1 MSLAIGNAGLQDE
14 SLYREEARIR
24 RKWQQMEERKKR
36 FLNVRKRTIGMDVE
50 ALDRQVEEMRQTRH
64 NKNED
69 NKMDRLRYL
78 EIDRVLEVQEEEQK
92 NLRKYQMD
100 EMKKSWDWSTHHK
113 NNPPPIKTFTV
124 DEMGLSAAQKFNG
137 EDPNFRVRSSAQKE
151 QMRKWIQ
158 EQVAQKAFRSS
169 LDIAEKDSQLSM
181 LKAIDTIRVS
191 QEKEEDEMKKFLRLS
206 VREENRLLAE
216 AQAEKRSKENNFW
229 KVPEPPVSSVVAEDA
244 QRDSDGYVK
253 KSKDAFKGYSAEQN
267 RKFLQENEEIIA
279 RKKVIDEAAK
289 LKEYDWMMQQLCVQ
303 RAMEQAAVEERNAR
317 KQNQK
322 EHLAYLRYQIAEQK
336 QNQHEWNSAR
346 MGTVNDQ
353 FFSAFGTSAR

>member
-100 EMKKSWDWSTHHK
+100 EMKKSWDWATHHK

-137 EDPNFRVRSSAQKE
+137 EDTNYKVRSSAQKE

-169 LDIAEKDSQLSM
+169 LDVAEKDSQLSM

-191 QEKEEDEMKKFLRLS
+191 QEKEEDDMKKFLRLS
-206 VREENRLLAE
+206 VREENKLLAE
-216 AQAEKRSKENNFW
+216 AQAEKRLKENTFW
-229 KVPEPPVSSVVAEDA
+229 KIPEPLASSEVVEKDI
-244 QRDSDGYVK
+244 DSPGHM
-253 KSKDAFKGYSAEQN
+253 KSKDAFKGYTAEQN

-279 RKKVIDEAAK
+279 RKKISDEASK

-317 KQNQK
+317 KQSQK
-322 EHLAYLRYQIAEQK
+322 EHLAYLKYQIAEQK
-336 QNQHEWNSAR
+336 QNQHEWNSTR
-346 MGTVNDQ
+346 MGTVNDK

>member
-14 SLYREEARIR
+14 SLFKEEARIR

-36 FLNVRKRTIGMDVE
+36 FLNVRKRTIGCDVE
-50 ALDRQVEEMRQTRH
+50 ALDKQVEEMRLHRH

-92 NLRKYQMD
+92 NLRRYQMD
-100 EMKKSWDWSTHHK
+100 EMKKSWDWATHNK
-113 NNPPPIKTFTV
+113 NNPPPIKTFTI

-137 EDPNFRVRSSAQKE
+137 EDTNSKVRSSAQKE

-169 LDIAEKDSQLSM
+169 LDSSDKESQLSM
-181 LKAIDTIRVS
+181 LRAIDTIRVS
-191 QEKEEDEMKKFLRLS
+191 QEKEEDDMKKFLRFS
-206 VREENRLLAE
+206 VRDENKELAK
-216 AQAEKRSKENNFW
+216 AQAAKRLKENSFW
-229 KVPEPPVSSVVAEDA
+229 KVPEPAISSPVSTMENNNEGTKTK
-244 QRDSDGYVK
+244 DS
-253 KSKDAFKGYSAEQN
+253 FKGYTAEQN
-267 RKFLQENEEIIA
+267 RKFLQENEVIIE
-279 RKKVIDEAAK
+279 RKRITDEASK
-289 LKEYDWMMQQLCVQ
+289 SKEYDWMMQQLCVQ

-322 EHLAYLRYQIAEQK
+322 EHLAYLKYQMDEQRTNK
-336 QNQHEWNSAR
+336 NEWNSTR
-346 MGTVNDQ
+346 MGTVNEE

>member
-14 SLYREEARIR
+14 SLFKEEARIR

-50 ALDRQVEEMRQTRH
+50 ALDKQVEEMRLHRH

-92 NLRKYQMD
+92 NLRRYQMD
-100 EMKKSWDWSTHHK
+100 EMRKSWDWATHHK
-113 NNPPPIKTFTV
+113 NNPPPIKTFTI

-137 EDPNFRVRSSAQKE
+137 EDTNYKVRSSAQKD

-169 LDIAEKDSQLSM
+169 LDVSEKESQLSM
-181 LKAIDTIRVS
+181 LKSIDTIRVS
-191 QEKEEDEMKKFLRLS
+191 QEKEEDDMKKFLRLS
-206 VREENRLLAE
+206 VRDENKKLAE
-216 AQAEKRSKENNFW
+216 MQAEKRLKENSFW
-229 KVPEPPVSSVVAEDA
+229 KTVEPPVSSPNSENNNEG
-244 QRDSDGYVK
+244 RTKTKDS
-253 KSKDAFKGYSAEQN
+253 FKGYSAEQN
-267 RKFLQENEEIIA
+267 RQFLQENEVIIE
-279 RKKVIDEAAK
+279 RKRIADEAIKA
-289 LKEYDWMMQQLCVQ
+289 KEYDWMMQQLCVQ

-317 KQNQK
+317 KQSQK
-322 EHLAYLRYQIAEQK
+322 EHLAYLQYQMDEQR
-336 QNQHEWNSAR
+336 QNKHEWNSAR
-346 MGTVNDQ
+346 MGTVNNQ
-353 FFSAFGTSAR
+353 FFDAFGTSAR